1 LSKSP
6 AWYLYW
12 IRCGDGTIYTGI
24 SNDVPR
30 RLAEHRGGKGARY
43 LRGRGPLVLERKMC
57 VGSRSHAL
65 KVEYWVKR
73 MPKARKEKL
82 IAGKIRLKDLIK
94 KKSVTSDK

>member
-43 LRGRGPLVLERKMC
+43 LRGRGPLVLERKMR

-65 KVEYWVKR
+65 KVECKVKR
-73 MPKARKEKL
+73 MPRRCKEKL
-82 IAGKIRLKDLIK
+82 IAGEIKLKDLMK
-94 KKSVTSDK
+94 